1 MDKGGDLSTLKLA
14 HLYVFSYTSFTFPP
28 LFHSFFCSKS
38 SSSLFLAILNSQLT
52 PLQVAA
58 ATNKVKVV
66 SSLTSHGADVNARE
80 DYGETP
86 LMKASFTGHAK
97 VVEALLDAG
106 ADKELKAT
114 SGRREGKTALDIA
127 RDACNNA
134 NKGDVVAV
142 LERR

>member
-66 SSLTSHGADVNARE
+66 SSLTSHGADVNAR
-80 DYGETP
+80 DKDGVTA
-86 LMKASFTGHAK
+86 LMQASYRGYAK
-97 VVEALLDAG
+97 VVEAVLDAG
-106 ADKELKAT
+106 ADKTLK
-114 SGRREGKTALDIA
+114 SNG
-127 RDACNNA
+127 
-134 NKGDVVAV
+134 
-142 LERR
+142 ERTYAID